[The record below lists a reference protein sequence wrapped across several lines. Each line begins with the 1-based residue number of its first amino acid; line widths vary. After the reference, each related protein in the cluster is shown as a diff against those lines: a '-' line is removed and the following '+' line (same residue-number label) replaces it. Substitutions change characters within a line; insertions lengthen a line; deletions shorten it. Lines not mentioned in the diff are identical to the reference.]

1 MATIDDPLIEVVGY
15 DTQHSTTDSK
25 QIQPNTVQKEAFN
38 EKTSLLNNEPDKL
51 HNCFVHL
58 KSKFQRRSCLKSKPV
73 ILILIWIFL
82 ASVLHWIFTDP
93 SSVITPLTLQ
103 YFGGNNYFII
113 VIGSAYVYFA
123 ILQLFYP
130 LAGYFADIRYGRYK
144 CVIGSLWSFIA
155 GSLLV
160 GICGLVVCSFILL
173 PYDIHK
179 WSYVLMSVIIIFL
192 GPPIIIG
199 IFIFFS
205 SIVAFNA
212 NVIQFGLDQLHDSPT
227 EHLILYIHW
236 YVVLSY
242 VGTELIKIPTSTF
255 TSICSLT
262 MLDKTEYDITWF
274 FILVG
279 ILCSFVVVMYLF
291 LLISLFV
298 AFCKYHIWF
307 LSDSGS
313 RNPYKLVYKVIS
325 FAREHRNP
333 IRRSA
338 FTYCEDELPSRLDLG
353 KEKYGGPFTTEQVE
367 DVKAFLGIFKV
378 LLALGP
384 LFAAERSVS
393 FLLPLFSKHLFR
405 IFYPCSFSNEAFPSF
420 IIIPVLVFYIVLLRP
435 FVRDYIPG
443 MLKRIGLGMILM
455 VTPILCFF
463 ILDTIVHT
471 AAVSN
476 NIEACFLTGAS
487 FSFIEE
493 SLRNNSS
500 IGESPIINS
509 AVLLIPIFASIT
521 GSMIFYI
528 AIYEFIYAQSPHS
541 MKGLMIGTFFAI
553 RGTFQ
558 LLGALVFI
566 FPFLAW
572 KSTSSFPS
580 CGFVYY
586 LVNMVVALF
595 GMIVYIWIA
604 RKYQNRQR
612 DEPDNI
618 YRYAEEYYEK
628 AQDEPNYDYDD
639 YDNLNVRTN
648 N

>member
-1 MATIDDPLIEVVGY
+1 MATIDDPLIEYAGH

-25 QIQPNTVQKEAFN
+25 QIQPTTVQKEAFN

-58 KSKFQRRSCLKSKPV
+58 KSRFRRQSCLKSKPV

-82 ASVLHWIFTDP
+82 TSVLHWIFTDP
-93 SSVITPLTLQ
+93 SSVITPLTLLIP
-103 YFGGNNYFII
+103 GDNNYFII

-130 LAGYFADIRYGRYK
+130 LAGYLADVRYGRYK

-155 GSLLV
+155 SSVLV
-160 GICGLVVCSFILL
+160 GISVLVVCCLLPL
-173 PYDIHK
+173 PYDNNHK
-179 WSYVLMSVIIIFL
+179 WSYALMSVTIAFLGLPIIF
-192 GPPIIIG
+192 GCFF
-199 IFIFFS
+199 FIS

-236 YVVLSY
+236 YVLLSY
-242 VGTELIKIPTSTF
+242 VGTELIKVPTSTLTSVCSILELKYFIWPIILSF
-255 TSICSLT
+255 TSI
-262 MLDKTEYDITWF
+262 
-274 FILVG
+274 
-279 ILCSFVVVMYLF
+279 FVVVVYCF
-291 LLISLFV
+291 LLVTLCI
-298 AFCKYHIWF
+298 AFRKRRTWF
-307 LSDSGS
+307 LFDRGS
-313 RNPYKLVYKVIS
+313 RNPYMLVYKVIS

-333 IRRSA
+333 VQRSA

-384 LFAAERSVS
+384 LFAAERSFS
-393 FLLPLFSKHLFR
+393 FLLPLFSKHLFK

-443 MLKRIGLGMILM
+443 MLKRIGLGLILM

-471 AAVSN
+471 TAVSN
-476 NIEACFLTGAS
+476 NIEACFLTNAS
-487 FSFIEE
+487 S
-493 SLRNNSS
+493 SLIGELTKFNASS
-500 IGESPIINS
+500 IWESPISNS

-528 AIYEFIYAQSPHS
+528 AIYEFIYSQSPHS

-595 GMIVYIWIA
+595 GMVAYIWIA

-618 YRYAEEYYEK
+618 YQYAEEYYEK

-639 YDNLNVRTN
+639 YDNLNVPTN

>member
-1 MATIDDPLIEVVGY
+1 MHFGKQQVWNIHGPSRPPYIMATIDDPLIEVVG
-15 DTQHSTTDSK
+15 DDSRHNDSK
-25 QIQPNTVQKEAFN
+25 QILPTVQKELSSEN
-38 EKTSLLNNEPDKL
+38 TSLLNNEPDKL
-51 HNCFVHL
+51 HNCFAHV
-58 KSKFQRRSCLKSKPV
+58 KSKFRRQSCLKSKPV
-73 ILILIWIFL
+73 ILILIWTFL

-93 SSVITPLTLQ
+93 SSVITPLTLFHI
-103 YFGGNNYFII
+103 YDNSSFI
-113 VIGSAYVYFA
+113 IGSAYVYFA

-130 LAGYFADIRYGRYK
+130 FAGYLADVRYGRKK
-144 CVIGSLWSFIA
+144 CVISSLWSFIA

-160 GICGLVVCSFILL
+160 GICVLVVFCLLYL
-173 PYDIHK
+173 PYDNNHK
-179 WSYVLMSVIIIFL
+179 WSYALMSVIIIFL

-199 IFIFFS
+199 IFLFFS

-227 EHLILYIHW
+227 EHLVLYIHW

-242 VGTELIKIPTSTF
+242 VGTELIKVPTSTL
-255 TSICSLT
+255 SSVCSL
-262 MLDKTEYDITWF
+262 LIENFIWF
-274 FILVG
+274 TTVAGIVSIFLVV
-279 ILCSFVVVMYLF
+279 IYLF
-291 LLISLFV
+291 LLISLCL
-298 AFCKYHIWF
+298 AFRKHHVWF

-325 FAREHRNP
+325 FAREHKNP
-333 IRRSA
+333 VRRSA

-384 LFAAERSVS
+384 LFAVERSVS
-393 FLLPLFSKHLFR
+393 FLLPLFSKHLFG

-420 IIIPVLVFYIVLLRP
+420 IIIILLVLYIVLLRP
-435 FVRDYIPG
+435 FVHSYIPG
-443 MLKRIGLGMILM
+443 MFKRIGLGMVLM
-455 VTPILCFF
+455 VTPIPCFF
-463 ILDTIVHT
+463 ILDSIGHT

-476 NIEACFLTGAS
+476 NVGSEACFLTDPYS
-487 FSFIEE
+487 ID
-493 SLRNNSS
+493 LRMHRT
-500 IGESPIINS
+500 
-509 AVLLIPIFASIT
+509 VLLIPIFASTT

-528 AIYEFIYAQSPHS
+528 AAYEFIYSQSPHS

-572 KSTSSFPS
+572 KSMSSFPS

-586 LVNMVVALF
+586 LVNMVVAFF
-595 GMIVYIWIA
+595 GMIAYIWIA
-604 RKYQNRQR
+604 RKYRNRQR

-639 YDNLNVRTN
+639 YDNLNVHTN

>member
-1 MATIDDPLIEVVGY
+1 MATISDPLIQVIG
-15 DTQHSTTDSK
+15 DDNLRNDSER
-25 QIQPNTVQKEAFN
+25 ILPTTVQREPSN
-38 EKTSLLNNEPDKL
+38 EITYLPNNEPDKL
-51 HNCFVHL
+51 HNCFAQL
-58 KSKFQRRSCLKSKPV
+58 KSKFQRQSCLKSKPV
-73 ILILIWIFL
+73 ILIWIWIFL
-82 ASVLHWIFTDP
+82 SSVLHWIFTDP
-93 SSVITPLTLQ
+93 SSAITPFTLL
-103 YFGGNNYFII
+103 YLGGNSYFII

-130 LAGYFADIRYGRYK
+130 LAGYLADVRYGRHK
-144 CVIGSLWSFIA
+144 CVIGSLWSFIV
-155 GSLLV
+155 GSIILF
-160 GICGLVVCSFILL
+160 GICVLVVSCLVIFTL
-173 PYDIHK
+173 YGNVHK
-179 WSYVLMSVIIIFL
+179 LMYALISVIVAFL

-199 IFIFFS
+199 VFLFFS

-227 EHLILYIHW
+227 EHLVLYIIHW

-242 VGTELIKIPTSTF
+242 VGTEVIKIPTSTL
-255 TSICSLT
+255 TSVCLFH
-262 MLDKTEYDITWF
+262 DKTDINTSVVGF
-274 FILVG
+274 MIPVG
-279 ILCSFVVVMYLF
+279 IVSVFLVVMYMF
-291 LLISLFV
+291 TLISLCV
-298 AFCKYHIWF
+298 AFRKRHTWF

-325 FAREHRNP
+325 FAREHKNP
-333 IRRSA
+333 VQRSA

-393 FLLPLFSKHLFR
+393 FLLPLFSKHLFG

-420 IIIPVLVFYIVLLRP
+420 IIILLLVLYIVLLRP
-435 FVRDYIPG
+435 FVRDYVPG
-443 MLKRIGLGMILM
+443 MLKRMGLGMMLM

-463 ILDTIVHT
+463 ILDTIGHT
-471 AAVSN
+471 AAISN
-476 NIEACFLTGAS
+476 NIEACFLTDA
-487 FSFIEE
+487 
-493 SLRNNSS
+493 SS
-500 IGESPIINS
+500 IGESLRMHS

-528 AIYEFIYAQSPHS
+528 AVYEFIYSQSPHS

-572 KSTSSFPS
+572 KSMSSFPS

-586 LVNMVVALF
+586 LVNMVVAIF
-595 GMIVYIWIA
+595 GVIAYIWIA

-628 AQDEPNYDYDD
+628 VQDEPNYDYDYDD
-639 YDNLNVRTN
+639 YDNLNVHTN